1 MEISDVRRRLRQA
14 LEAAK
19 RAGAERRVRAEEA
32 GRAYDRFLSG
42 TATPIFQMVA
52 GLLRAEGHAFQVFT
66 PAGGLR
72 LTSERAADDFV
83 ELMLD
88 ASSDPPVVMA
98 RISRGRGSHLLTT
111 ERPIREGAAVEE
123 LTDEDVLSFL
133 LAEIAPFVQK

>member
-19 RAGAERRVRAEEA
+19 RAGAERRARAEEA
-32 GRAYDRFLSG
+32 GQAYDRFLSG

-52 GLLRAEGHAFQVFT
+52 GVLRAEGHAFQVFT

-72 LTSERAADDFV
+72 LSSERAAGDFI
-83 ELMLD
+83 ELGLD
-88 ASSDPPVVMA
+88 SSSDPPAVMA
-98 RISRGRGSHLLTT
+98 RISRGRGSHLLTA
-111 ERPIREGAAVEE
+111 ERPVRQGAAVDD
-123 LTDEDVLSFL
+123 LSDEDVLSFL

>member
-1 MEISDVRRRLRQA
+1 
-14 LEAAK
+14 
-19 RAGAERRVRAEEA
+19 
-32 GRAYDRFLSG
+32 
-42 TATPIFQMVA
+42 MVA
-52 GLLRAEGHAFQVFT
+52 GVLRAEGHAFQVFT

-98 RISRGRGSHLLTT
+98 RINRGRGSHLLTA

-133 LAEIAPFVQK
+133 LAEIVPFVQK